1 MRLFMLVAC
10 LIALSAIP
18 ALIFGNQIDTGAV
31 LEFFRSE
38 SLWISLLGVAAI
50 SVDLVVPFPAHAIMT
65 SFGMTQGWFVG
76 GLLGSA
82 GTFTAG
88 ILAYWLCRLLGQRA
102 VSFIAGDGN
111 VARLASFFNRYGLW
125 SIAVSRW
132 IPVVPEVVSSLA
144 GATRMP
150 YSRFLTGNLIGS
162 LSVGFAYAALG
173 SMSIVPAY
181 ILFTISV
188 AVPVLMF
195 AMFSLFLARS
205 Y

>member
-1 MRLFMLVAC
+1 MRVLMLVAC
-10 LIALSAIP
+10 LIAISAIP
-18 ALIFGNQIDTGAV
+18 VLIFGDRIDTGAV
-31 LEFFRSE
+31 LDFFKSDSR
-38 SLWISLLGVAAI
+38 WVPLLGVAAI
-50 SVDLVVPFPAHAIMT
+50 SVDLVIPFPAHAIMT
-65 SFGMTQGWFVG
+65 GFGMTQGWFIG

-82 GTFTAG
+82 GTFVAG
-88 ILAYWLCRLLGQRA
+88 IIAYWLCRLLGQRA

-150 YSRFLTGNLIGS
+150 HSRFLTGNLIGS

-173 SMSIVPAY
+173 SMNIVPAY
-181 ILFTISV
+181 ILFAISV
-188 AVPVLMF
+188 AVPALMF
-195 AMFSLFLARS
+195 AIFSLFLARA